1 MAVDTA
7 SGLQKVI
14 KLEGNNLSPA
24 AFAGDQMLFN
34 ELMNDRYRVRSWDYS
49 ADTINDVFEIEFS
62 KLERLPHIELS
73 LTTGRNSGAQ

>member
-1 MAVDTA
+1 
-7 SGLQKVI
+7 
-14 KLEGNNLSPA
+14 
-24 AFAGDQMLFN
+24 
-34 ELMNDRYRVRSWDYS
+34 MNDRYRVRSWDYS